1 MAVGLGPVRTGG
13 FPRLAFLR
21 GWVVSLSLTTL
32 ARSDSL
38 ATPFP
43 AGPEEE
49 VEGADELPRAR
60 FLLSPR
66 PAWGR
71 GGGGGGER
79 GGGWMKRG
87 ERRGGVKGGGE

>member
-21 GWVVSLSLTTL
+21 GCAVSLSLTTL

-49 VEGADELPRAR
+49 VEGAVELPRAR

-66 PAWGR
+66 PAWGER
-71 GGGGGGER
+71 GVKEEGVKGGER
-79 GGGWMKRG
+79 GFDMM
-87 ERRGGVKGGGE
+87 